1 MIKNSWRKEKKM
13 KTDIQ
18 PNYNV
23 ISIKCSTCGHEY
35 TIGTTAKDY
44 RIDTCANC
52 HPFYTGTQ
60 AFVQAAGRVDR
71 FNKRVE
77 QSQTN
82 KQAKDK

>member
-1 MIKNSWRKEKKM
+1 M